1 MPAGKGPATVIMNSE
16 DYHRKLSQLLNE
28 ENTDRAVPDPT
39 SVIKRKLR
47 ELLQTFKKTNKISEK
62 SIFDVL

>member
-1 MPAGKGPATVIMNSE
+1 MNSE

-28 ENTDRAVPDPT
+28 ENTDRAAPDPT
-39 SVIKRKLR
+39 SLIKRKLR